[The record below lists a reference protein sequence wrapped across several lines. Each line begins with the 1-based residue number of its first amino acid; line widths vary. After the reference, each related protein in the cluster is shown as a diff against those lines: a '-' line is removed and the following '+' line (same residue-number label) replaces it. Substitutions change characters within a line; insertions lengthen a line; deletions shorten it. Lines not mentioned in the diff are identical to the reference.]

1 MLNQI
6 RKMVSFDIPKTELD
20 QMKEEIRDDLK
31 ELGFAVPTK

>member
-20 QMKEEIRDDLK
+20 QIKQEIHY
-31 ELGFAVPTK
+31 ELR